1 VRLSDK
7 PVTIIPKNTY
17 TQTAYARAFGL
28 DPKTVYNMI
37 KDKRLKVI
45 EVNGTRLILTEAK

>member
-1 VRLSDK
+1 M
-7 PVTIIPKNTY
+7 IIPKLTY
-17 TQTAYARAFGL
+17 TQAAYARAYGL

-45 EVNGTRLILTEAK
+45 EINGAKLILAEVK